1 MANDSQAN
9 ARRKR
14 LAAKKL
20 YDRAVRAAKQ
30 EENPTDVAYGMPSEL
45 GSGKYFGSAKNI
57 HKEEEHKEENG
68 KASE

>member
-1 MANDSQAN
+1 MASDSQAN

-20 YDRAVRAAKQ
+20 YDRAVREAKK
-30 EENPTDVAYGMPSEL
+30 ENDPTDVAYGMPAEL

-57 HKEEEHKEENG
+57 HKEADQQKEENEKG
-68 KASE
+68 